1 MQKLGNFTCITIRT
15 TALELCV
22 SVSGLAV
29 VVHKSP
35 PPCQRKSTMKRQHW
49 DPSDTQEQG
58 VSGALATS
66 LALASMSSNT
76 PMTILANLRI
86 PPPLEDSTVFT
97 CFTNSSS
104 LEELSSELKSLTLP
118 TSSAARLLHLQLLP
132 QVEDHHLH
140 HQPQL
145 VNGEDSPPPPS
156 VVEVFILVSRS
167 ARSPPGLPATDLNT
181 ICLQVKPL
189 PRLLWEKADF
199 RTVRHF

>member
-1 MQKLGNFTCITIRT
+1 
-15 TALELCV
+15 
-22 SVSGLAV
+22 
-29 VVHKSP
+29 
-35 PPCQRKSTMKRQHW
+35 MKRQHW

-145 VNGEDSPPPPS
+145 EDGEDSPAS
-156 VVEVFILVSRS
+156 TLCCG
-167 ARSPPGLPATDLNT
+167 GLLLGVNDSDLA
-181 ICLQVKPL
+181 
-189 PRLLWEKADF
+189 ADLHPK
-199 RTVRHF
+199 TVTYLCFG